1 VTLAALRLFCD
12 NRCNRRSAMRGGTAT
27 GVVAGVST
35 AAAMSATARW
45 ASAEATLRG
54 LPVPLAHAWDR
65 RAAAAFGTRLGHTRN
80 ASINLSSDCLPDL
93 HRDATAHAVHGSA
106 SAGLLAQA

>member
-1 VTLAALRLFCD
+1 MTHAALRLFCD
-12 NRCNRRSAMRGGTAT
+12 NHCNRRSAMRGGTVT
-27 GVVAGVST
+27 GVVAGCEHSGGHVSYGP
-35 AAAMSATARW
+35 
-45 ASAEATLRG
+45 LGIGRG
-54 LPVPLAHAWDR
+54 HPA
-65 RAAAAFGTRLGHTRN
+65 RAAAAFGARLGHTRN

>member
-1 VTLAALRLFCD
+1 
-12 NRCNRRSAMRGGTAT
+12 MT

-54 LPVPLAHAWDR
+54 
-65 RAAAAFGTRLGHTRN
+65 AAAVFGARLGHTRN

-93 HRDATAHAVHGSA
+93 HRDATGHAVHGSA
-106 SAGLLAQA
+106 SARLLAQA